1 MYIRVNTIL
10 EVKGAS
16 GAGNVECV
24 KVLNPYNKSRA
35 GGFILARVLSLS
47 EKRDPNKRQ
56 AELGK
61 VYKALIITKKERFSV
76 GNNRYHTVYNS
87 FAVLISLTP
96 VEDWS

>member
-35 GGFILARVLSLS
+35 GGFILARVLLGFAR
-47 EKRDPNKRQ
+47 RDKTDTI
-56 AELGK
+56 
-61 VYKALIITKKERFSV
+61 KASPIFANLFLKPPSTLRHF
-76 GNNRYHTVYNS
+76 TS
-87 FAVLISLTP
+87 FAPELSVTFKI
-96 VEDWS
+96 VCC